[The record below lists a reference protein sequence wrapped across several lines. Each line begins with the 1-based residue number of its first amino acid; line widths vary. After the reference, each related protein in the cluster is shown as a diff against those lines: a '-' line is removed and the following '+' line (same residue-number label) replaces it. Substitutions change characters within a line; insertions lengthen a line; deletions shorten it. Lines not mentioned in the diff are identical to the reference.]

1 MKNLCGHL
9 TERMVSEIQE
19 TAGYKALNEKYAD
32 DFKQMSELLN
42 DTKEYDLSNMWTI
55 FDNVDCHKYNNF
67 TGKLFLPFLPFI
79 HS

>member
-1 MKNLCGHL
+1 MQNLSVHL
-9 TERMVSEIQE
+9 TERMVSEIEE

-67 TGKLFLPFLPFI
+67 TG
-79 HS
+79 